1 MKKSIFAFAL
11 ALVLVGA
18 GCFGAPRDERWT
30 LSFALP
36 EGWVMYGA
44 GQGGYA
50 GNPNAEINKQ
60 SGEIVLQST
69 ADALVIG
76 APKENQVEYEGKVVK
91 KEDFAYVRVF
101 RLDERRLISDEAE
114 DLGKGFFREKKCD
127 DGGDCQENG
136 AHNYAYF
143 YVKGDAKYQFNIV
156 TNGRTP
162 DEAIEV
168 IRSAK
173 ALPIE

>member
-1 MKKSIFAFAL
+1 MKKSFFAFVV

-18 GCFGAPRDERWT
+18 GCFEAARDERWT

-44 GQGGYA
+44 GQGGFA
-50 GNPNAEINKQ
+50 GNPNAEITKQ
-60 SGEIVLQST
+60 SGEVVLQST

-76 APKENQVEYEGKVVK
+76 TPKEDEVEYEGKLVK
-91 KEDFAYVRVF
+91 KEDFAYIRVF

-114 DLGKGFFREKKCD
+114 DLGKGFFREKKCEE
-127 DGGDCQENG
+127 GEECQDNG
-136 AHNYAYF
+136 AYNYAYF

-162 DEAIEV
+162 QEAV
-168 IRSAK
+168 DVLMSAK
-173 ALPIE
+173 ALRIE